1 MWTWLIFNQEVSY
14 ISILINTILNA
25 WLWRHHS
32 DIAQVTIQVI
42 MNRFVVVN
50 DVGGTSVL
58 LS

>member
-1 MWTWLIFNQEVSY
+1 MWTWLIFNQEVSH
-14 ISILINTILNA
+14 ISILINTIFNA
-25 WLWRHHS
+25 WLWRHHG